1 MKLAHIIE
9 QPAAPEPPQ
18 IDMQALSMAAD
29 QVVGGT
35 YQNPQAADE
44 LKEVFNSLGTGRQLT
59 REQNQVLLQ
68 YLTIL
73 SSN

>member
-1 MKLAHIIE
+1 MKLTHIIE
-9 QPAAPEPPQ
+9 QPAPPEAPQ
-18 IDMQALSMAAD
+18 INMQSLTIKAD
-29 QVVGGT
+29 EVIGGM

-44 LKEVFNSLGTGRQLT
+44 LKEAFNALGSGRQLT

-73 SSN
+73 STN

>member
-1 MKLAHIIE
+1 MKLTHIIE
-9 QPAAPEPPQ
+9 QPQAPEPPQ
-18 IDMQALSMAAD
+18 INIQTLAMKAEE
-29 QVVGGT
+29 VVSGI

>member
-1 MKLAHIIE
+1 MKLANIIE

-18 IDMQALSMAAD
+18 VNIQAMAMKAEEI
-29 QVVGGT
+29 VSGI

-44 LKEVFNSLGTGRQLT
+44 LKEVFTAISTGRQLT

-68 YLTIL
+68 YIAIL
-73 SSN
+73 STN